1 MEGTDIHAAELAER
15 VQELEKE
22 RSTLWDNV
30 SYQQSQSM
38 RNNLVF
44 TSVPEANGN
53 GNETPETTE
62 AKLRQH
68 LVSAFKLT
76 EEVATSIKFERVHRS
91 PGMPLH
97 GKVRNIVAKFT
108 FFKDRDM
115 VRKRWKEL
123 DGTAYRVFQ
132 QFPPEV
138 MSKRRQLVVKMKE
151 ARRLGKRAYLAYDT
165 LYVDGT
171 PVRT

>member
-1 MEGTDIHAAELAER
+1 
-15 VQELEKE
+15 
-22 RSTLWDNV
+22 
-30 SYQQSQSM
+30 
-38 RNNLVF
+38 
-44 TSVPEANGN
+44 
-53 GNETPETTE
+53 
-62 AKLRQH
+62 
-68 LVSAFKLT
+68 
-76 EEVATSIKFERVHRS
+76 
-91 PGMPLH
+91 
-97 GKVRNIVAKFT
+97 
-108 FFKDRDM
+108 M

-123 DGTAYRVFQ
+123 DGTAYRVFE